1 MIMEPQFGVFYQVF
15 RKNKAVRF
23 ALENF
28 RKHFPENP
36 IVLISDA
43 GDDFSDYAE
52 EFNCIFNMCKD
63 NIFGPSLG
71 YHNYPGAFNS
81 IRMLEWWS
89 RQKMVCEATKMDY
102 VMIMEDD
109 VYVREP
115 FDIQAPFA
123 LRGVQSGDPL
133 QFRLLEDIKN
143 SSGLDGTNYGMCGG
157 SIYNANIFL
166 EIYDDVVEDIKENM
180 DRRLIDNY
188 DEWYLL
194 TAVDANIT
202 YHYNKKGHKY
212 EAAPWLGQVCEG
224 NTHLPVVHQWKE
236 HY

>member
-1 MIMEPQFGVFYQVF
+1 MEPQFGVFYQVF
-15 RKNKAVRF
+15 RKNKAVYF

-28 RKHFPENP
+28 RKHFPQNP

-52 EFNCIFNMCKD
+52 EFNCTFDFREN

-81 IRMLEWWS
+81 IRMLEWWD
-89 RQKMVCEATKMDY
+89 RQKMVCEVTNMDY

-143 SSGLDGTNYGMCGG
+143 SSGLSAKVN
-157 SIYNANIFL
+157 S
-166 EIYDDVVEDIKENM
+166 
-180 DRRLIDNY
+180 
-188 DEWYLL
+188 
-194 TAVDANIT
+194 
-202 YHYNKKGHKY
+202 
-212 EAAPWLGQVCEG
+212 
-224 NTHLPVVHQWKE
+224 
-236 HY
+236 